1 MLSIRLARVGRVNLP
16 SYRIVVQ
23 EKTRAPIS
31 KVVEIIGSYDP
42 KVEPA
47 KVVANKERLDHWI
60 KAGARPTISA
70 AELLIKQDLLKLEQ
84 VPEVQHER
92 ARREASKKR
101 IAEKRAWKEKVAKEI
116 KARNEAKAAPKKEEP
131 KAEAKPAEAP
141 KAEAKPAEKPAEKP
155 AAKPEEKK

>member
-23 EKTRAPIS
+23 EKTRSPHS

-47 KVVANKERLDHWI
+47 KLITKKERLDHWL
-60 KAGARPTISA
+60 KAGARPTLSL
-70 AELLIKQDLLKLEQ
+70 AELLVKQDLIKLEQ
-84 VPEVQHER
+84 VPELQHER
-92 ARREASKKR
+92 ARREAGKKR
-101 IAEKRAWKEKVAKEI
+101 VADKRTWKEKVAKEI
-116 KARNEAKAAPKKEEP
+116 KARNEAKQKTQA
-131 KAEAKPAEAP
+131 AP
-141 KAEAKPAEKPAEKP
+141 KAEAPKTEAKP